1 MAALRKHPEVYDA
14 VIPTISEHPGITV
27 YDLAEKLAQRF
38 GLTHK
43 QTEKMVC
50 NLMYQDKFVHVQAT
64 RNGFATYECY
74 MAVPPGIEPYR
85 FKLRN
90 EVSKTSIERRAREQR
105 QREKKAK
112 EKEKEEKKVVAAQA
126 AVAAYRKAAPKV
138 VEAWQRHADV
148 HPEFV
153 LGQAPKPVYVHPKL
167 KPFVPTINIEN
178 RDGQALTL
186 TLEEARRMYEQLHAY
201 FGG

>member
-1 MAALRKHPEVYDA
+1 MAAARKYPEAYEA
-14 VIPTISEHPGITV
+14 VIPIITARPGITV
-27 YDLAEKLAQRF
+27 QELVRVLVEKF
-38 GLTHK
+38 GHTHD
-43 QTEKMVC
+43 QMEKVVQ
-50 NLMYQDKFVHVQAT
+50 NLMYQHKFVHVQAS
-64 RNGFATYECY
+64 RNGKATYECY

-153 LGQAPKPVYVHPKL
+153 LGQAPKPVYAHPKL